1 LKGFYI
7 SKSRKSIPFTAAIN
21 DSDVV
26 AIYFTGFSASLAQAN
41 IGNGYMLHVTKQS
54 FEDFKSRVLDKNVEW
69 TNATIMPDKVNVT
82 VPGKWVRVDGEKK
95 TVITG
100 DERPEVFDGATK
112 GYGGS
117 RKHNHRKPTKRRR
130 SRRVYRKTKK
140 N

>member
-1 LKGFYI
+1 
-7 SKSRKSIPFTAAIN
+7 
-21 DSDVV
+21 
-26 AIYFTGFSASLAQAN
+26 
-41 IGNGYMLHVTKQS
+41 MLHVTKQS

-69 TNATIMPDKVNVT
+69 TNATIMPDKRNVT
-82 VPGKWVRVDGEKK
+82 VPGKWIR
-95 TVITG
+95 VITG

-112 GYGGS
+112 GYYGGS